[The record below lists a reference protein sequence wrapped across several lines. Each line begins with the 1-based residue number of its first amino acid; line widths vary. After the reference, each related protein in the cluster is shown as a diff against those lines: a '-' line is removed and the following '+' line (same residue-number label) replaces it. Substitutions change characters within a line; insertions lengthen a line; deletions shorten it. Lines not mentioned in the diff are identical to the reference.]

1 LIKETCN
8 AAVTAKRRGTIKKSA
23 FDRVIE
29 AALRLSSA
37 NVKMFPQ
44 TGLMR
49 SAVKTA
55 VESRLTV
62 YDSLYIALA
71 QRLKSPLLSLDL
83 EQADVARKAGLV
95 VVRD

>member
-1 LIKETCN
+1 M
-8 AAVTAKRRGTIKKSA
+8 
-23 FDRVIE
+23 
-29 AALRLSSA
+29 RLSSA